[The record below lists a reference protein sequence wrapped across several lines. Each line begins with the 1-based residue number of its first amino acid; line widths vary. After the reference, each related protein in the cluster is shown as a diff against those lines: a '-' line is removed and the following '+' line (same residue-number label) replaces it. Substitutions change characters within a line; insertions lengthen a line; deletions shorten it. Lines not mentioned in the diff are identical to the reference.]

1 MNYNSRYQPR
11 RNWVLG
17 SSLHTARMPL
27 AGMTG
32 HVESESC
39 SETPSHRPLPLKN
52 CSAESSRSDH
62 QQEDF
67 VLAVPRHMEF
77 LGQGSDPR
85 RSCDIHWSCGNARSL
100 THYAGPGI
108 EPASQCSRDILI
120 PLRHS
125 RDLCRRASEPGPEPR
140 VSEKTAPQTL
150 GPRI

>member
-1 MNYNSRYQPR
+1 MNCNSRYQPK

-17 SSLHTARMPL
+17 SSLHIARMPL

-85 RSCDIHWSCGNARSL
+85 RGCDIHWSCGSARSL
-100 THYAGPGI
+100 THYAGPRT
-108 EPASQCSRDILI
+108 EPASQCSRDILDTAGI
-120 PLRHS
+120 FARGLQSLGQNREFQKRLHHRH
-125 RDLCRRASEPGPEPR
+125 CA
-140 VSEKTAPQTL
+140 L
-150 GPRI
+150 GSSS